1 MPRFF
6 GAKLKAIGGNGKHS
20 QLVRFGAS
28 RKVGGVTLT
37 TVPAAHSNGVNPA
50 FIGGEL
56 GEMLKTSGL
65 TAYAGPPTGYVVRFS
80 NGLTAYLSGDTGITA
95 EQKSVVSDHYKA
107 QLVVMNIGD
116 TFTTGPKEAAY
127 VVNDLI
133 KPASVIASHANEPAT
148 EKGAVKAGT
157 RTATFIKSANMPV
170 HVPLSGRTMA
180 FDASG
185 KCVDGC

>member
-1 MPRFF
+1 MKGAKIITGSEMPRFF

-28 RKVGGVTLT
+28 R
-37 TVPAAHSNGVNPA
+37 
-50 FIGGEL
+50 
-56 GEMLKTSGL
+56 
-65 TAYAGPPTGYVVRFS
+65 
-80 NGLTAYLSGDTGITA
+80 
-95 EQKSVVSDHYKA
+95 KA

-180 FDASG
+180 FDASE
-185 KCVDGC
+185 KCVDDC